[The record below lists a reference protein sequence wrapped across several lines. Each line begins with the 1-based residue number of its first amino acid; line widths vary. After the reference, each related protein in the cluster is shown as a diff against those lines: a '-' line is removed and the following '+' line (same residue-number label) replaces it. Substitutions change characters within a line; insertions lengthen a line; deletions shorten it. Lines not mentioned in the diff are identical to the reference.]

1 MVTLSPVGL
10 AAAPVANQ
18 VSFLATFKEKL
29 CKPFCIDSAVQPVV
43 TINYSTGTARL
54 VGTTVFVPIT
64 ANISVVTQPGCC
76 NAKTQL
82 FTETFYAVSHVFH
95 VRKCSFG
102 NALLNVSGA
111 FFLPPSKESR
121 KTGGTLYDSKEN
133 RKNGRIGVSSRKKT
147 ELGE

>member
-10 AAAPVANQ
+10 AATPVANQ

-29 CKPFCIDSAVQPVV
+29 CKPFCIDSTVQPVV

-82 FTETFYAVSHVFH
+82 FTETFYAAFQ
-95 VRKCSFG
+95 G
-102 NALLNVSGA
+102 QTALPA
-111 FFLPPSKESR
+111 
-121 KTGGTLYDSKEN
+121 TITLTSVGRLVGSACVNCGHAKSIKIDDSLVVT
-133 RKNGRIGVSSRKKT
+133 ISA
-147 ELGE
+147 